1 MIAPRIP
8 MTFAVLVAYCSLVA
22 IPAPV
27 AADETVV
34 RVASGRQF
42 AGAIDART
50 DAEKLWIRGTYGG
63 LTVRRP
69 IDWDRVVSARHAG
82 EELSA
87 EAFRAAALESN
98 LESTAATTTA
108 AAPSAT
114 PAATPAVPETV
125 APVVIRPERL
135 PPRFPPRDGRVRSL
149 QIDAWAANWDD
160 DAEVDGLV
168 LNVYPL
174 SRGWRLTPVSG
185 SLAVELF
192 GERVQAAARRT
203 AFPQIGR
210 WSQAVHPADFG
221 PAGAVYQL
229 EFRHVHPEFELDL
242 AAHGLLHVRLTAPGH
257 GTFDASLAE
266 LRVRPYSGVRDRL
279 QQRRGTRF
287 FSEERTSR

>member
-1 MIAPRIP
+1 
-8 MTFAVLVAYCSLVA
+8 MTFAATVAYCCLVA
-22 IPAPV
+22 FPTI

-42 AGAIDART
+42 AGAIDALT
-50 DAEKLWIRGTYGG
+50 GTEKLWIRGNYGG

-69 IDWDRVVSARHAG
+69 IDWDRVVSAFHSG

-87 EAFRAAALESN
+87 EAFRAAALQSI
-98 LESTAATTTA
+98 
-108 AAPSAT
+108 AAPGETASADAP
-114 PAATPAVPETV
+114 PAAPTAIPLLLPETV
-125 APVVIRPERL
+125 APVVVLPGRL
-135 PPRFPPRDGRVRSL
+135 PPRLPPGEARIRSL

-168 LNVYPL
+168 VNVYPL
-174 SRGWRLTPVSG
+174 SRGWRLTPVTGTLS
-185 SLAVELF
+185 VELF

-221 PAGAVYQL
+221 PAGAVYRL
-229 EFRHVHPEFELDL
+229 EFRHEHPEFDLDL

-279 QQRRGTRF
+279 QQRRGRRF